1 MKRMIGVA
9 ALLVAAASLAACG
22 AKKDPNLPTDEE
34 SVQLN
39 NAAEMLDASP
49 DSLAVNEDVALG
61 NGDEDNAD
69 DGDDDDAGNGLANGQ

>member
-1 MKRMIGVA
+1 MKRVIGGA

-49 DSLAVNEDVALG
+49 DSLAVDENVALG
-61 NGDEDNAD
+61 NGEVAQDSIDEDEGN
-69 DGDDDDAGNGLANGQ
+69 GAGNGQ